1 MPDAQ
6 DNQGPPG
13 CSEPDSA
20 INRVFELLGKRWT
33 GLVVAALMSGPGHFG
48 ELRRAV
54 PGISERM
61 LSDRLSELAALG
73 LLTRHV
79 VDGPPVRVKYEL
91 TRSGYE
97 LRPALVE
104 LSRWAEE
111 NLDLGGARCPEQLRP

>member
-1 MPDAQ
+1 MADAQ
-6 DNQGPPG
+6 DNQDPG
-13 CSEPDSA
+13 ICSEPDSA

-61 LSDRLSELAALG
+61 LSDRLSELASLG

-91 TRSGYE
+91 TQAGYD

-104 LSRWAEE
+104 LSRWAES
-111 NLDLGGARCPEQLRP
+111 NLAEGAGRCPEQLRG